1 MSDRKSIT
9 GGGVGHELV
18 FAVGGVVEDEEFWKG
33 GGLVYHGHL
42 CLCDGGFGACGIE
55 ITDAARE
62 FDGLGIEGIIDKC
75 VYHDFGRFVHNIQ
88 LDDVFATG
96 QKGGKS

>member
-1 MSDRKSIT
+1 MSDRKRIT

-42 CLCDGGFGACGIE
+42 RLCDGGF
-55 ITDAARE
+55 
-62 FDGLGIEGIIDKC
+62 
-75 VYHDFGRFVHNIQ
+75 
-88 LDDVFATG
+88 
-96 QKGGKS
+96 